1 MHSKRNV
8 CLIKTGEEFPQ
19 NDLELSTW
27 DKYTPSPIPQN
38 LLRGNPHNKL
48 HVLNNEFLFTSIKSD
63 RCIERFFY
71 PPPHPF
77 IENGNIHTF
86 PRTIVRYKCMHVT
99 MQSNLPSKKINKF
112 PNTST

>member
-1 MHSKRNV
+1 MNFCSQLLS
-8 CLIKTGEEFPQ
+8 LI
-19 NDLELSTW
+19 D
-27 DKYTPSPIPQN
+27 
-38 LLRGNPHNKL
+38 
-48 HVLNNEFLFTSIKSD
+48 VLKAFLD
-63 RCIERFFY
+63 

-112 PNTST
+112 PNTSTWQSPVWHVKCKSISVLKQCFKEVLTLTSKF